1 MGSEVEV
8 VLDKLC
14 VGVEVFR
21 GVWFVCTMGLSN
33 QHLHSLILFF
43 VSYIKGNIR
52 ITKARLGTRLYSV
65 LKRQVYSINI
75 STFPM
80 TPFFAATHDDSVHP
94 SQVVA
99 GMQQIRP
106 EQQKLT
112 TPFYRMK
119 KDSLRFQK
127 LRFLFT
133 WSRPRRSSLSPTT
146 SERMSSNRTHGQFSN
161 NIR

>member
-1 MGSEVEV
+1 M
-8 VLDKLC
+8 
-14 VGVEVFR
+14 
-21 GVWFVCTMGLSN
+21 VC
-33 QHLHSLILFF
+33 LHYGAIQPASAQLIFIF
-43 VSYIKGNIR
+43 VSYIKSNIR
-52 ITKARLGTRLYSV
+52 MTKTRLGTGLYSV

-80 TPFFAATHDDSVHP
+80 TPFFAATYDDSVHP